1 MSRFDLHTHT
11 LFSDGQNTPEE
22 MIQAAIEKGLD
33 TIGISDHSY
42 TFFDESY
49 CMARNRIPEYRQIIA
64 ELKEKYSSQI
74 KVLCG
79 IEQDFYSRE
88 SADEYDYVI
97 GSVHYLYVHGRYI
110 PVDETPEI
118 LLEAVQ
124 NHFGGDIYNLCE
136 FYFETVSRV
145 VSQTGADIIGHLDL
159 IQKFN
164 EGDRLFDSHHPRY
177 VEAAQNAALEL
188 LKTGKVFEINTGA
201 MSRGYRTVPYPAPEL
216 LQFIRAH
223 GGKCIHSSDSHS
235 TGTLCVEAQ
244 EPIDNIPGF

>member
-11 LFSDGQNTPEE
+11 LFSDGKNSPEE
-22 MIQAAIEKGLD
+22 MIQAAIAQGLD

-49 CMARNRIPEYRQIIA
+49 CMAKARIPEYRQIIA
-64 ELKEKYSSQI
+64 DLKEKYQGQI
-74 KVLCG
+74 RVLCG

-88 SADEYDYVI
+88 STAGYDYVI
-97 GSVHYLYVHGRYI
+97 GSVHYLYVHGRYV

-145 VSQTGADIIGHLDL
+145 VSQTGADIIGHFDL

-177 VEAAQNAALEL
+177 VAAAQNAALEL

-216 LQFIRAH
+216 RQFIREQ
-223 GGKCIHSSDSHS
+223 GGHFIESSDSHNS
-235 TGTLCVEAQ
+235 KTLCYGFQ
-244 EPIDNIPGF
+244 ESFDIVPGF